1 MKHLLVAGV
10 VLTLSASNAVA
21 QSSPNAS
28 PADIARQFFSAER
41 DGRWLDA
48 ARLLDLKAVE
58 VQRTRSVANARRVQ
72 PPFHLTVEQLLRHDP
87 SMPRAVAEYQV
98 KQSETVFRD
107 YNPLSDEY
115 ADVTTADSLAALP
128 IDVAG
133 ARWLEA
139 RDPRWQIKKHP
150 EPIPAECAPPSDSGL
165 TTMKIQMALAESAA
179 TLFTPPPREVVA
191 VTGAG
196 PKVPGSVDSVSYVLF
211 RDRYQPTRDSAAR
224 ARMASP
230 EMQMSPGVLTL
241 IRTPGGWRVVPIP
254 DLGYSGVVSG
264 FGGSITCVIDS
275 VKPPAKKK

>member
-1 MKHLLVAGV
+1 MKHLIAVGV
-10 VLTLSASNAVA
+10 GLTLSVSAAAGQSASK
-21 QSSPNAS
+21 AS
-28 PADIARQFFSAER
+28 PGDVALAFFAAER

-58 VQRTRSVANARRVQ
+58 AQRTRSVANARRAQ

-98 KQSETVFRD
+98 KQSEAVFRD
-107 YNPLSDEY
+107 FNPLSQEY
-115 ADVTTADSLAALP
+115 ADVSTADSLAALP

-139 RDPRWQIKKHP
+139 RDPRWQIRKQSHS
-150 EPIPAECAPPSDSGL
+150 IPAECVQPPDSEL
-165 TTMKIQMALAESAA
+165 KKMKIQMALAESAA
-179 TLFTPPPREVVA
+179 TMFTPPLREVVA

-196 PKVPGSVDSVSYVLF
+196 QKDPGSVDSVSYVLF
-211 RDRYQPTRDSAAR
+211 RDRYPRARDSAAR
-224 ARMASP
+224 ARNAVS

-241 IRTPGGWRVVPIP
+241 IRTPAGWRVVPVP

-264 FGGSITCVIDS
+264 FGETITCVIDS